1 MWFIV
6 CALFDGYVGES
17 LNRLSFRLKKL
28 KKEES
33 VLSYCQ
39 DCSVCLQSSIDVSLA
54 SCLKYEARLL
64 VFVPVQP

>member
-6 CALFDGYVGES
+6 CAMFDGYVGES
-17 LNRLSFRLKKL
+17 LNRLSFGLKKL
-28 KKEES
+28 KKGES

-39 DCSVCLQSSIDVSLA
+39 DCSACLHSSVDVSLT
-54 SCLKYEARLL
+54 SCLKSETLLL